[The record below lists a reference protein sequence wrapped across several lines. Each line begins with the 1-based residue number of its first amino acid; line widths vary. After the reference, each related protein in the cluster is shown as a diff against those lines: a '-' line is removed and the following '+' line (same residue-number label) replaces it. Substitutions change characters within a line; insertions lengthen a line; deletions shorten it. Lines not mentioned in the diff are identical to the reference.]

1 MTISLFIKLNESLL
15 LSAPSFLFI
24 GMMEPRKLNNST
36 TNNSTI
42 DTTNRSSTSNNNV
55 IFILSICFILMVLT
69 YISIIKIYCIH
80 NNHKKINNKK
90 INNKNNIEYEPL
102 FNNYGTLE
110 EF

>member
-24 GMMEPRKLNNST
+24 GKMEPRKLNNST
-36 TNNSTI
+36 TNSSTI
-42 DTTNRSSTSNNNV
+42 DTTNRSSTLNNNDTF
-55 IFILSICFILMVLT
+55 FILSISFILMIII
-69 YISIIKIYCIH
+69 YIGIIKIYCIH
-80 NNHKKINNKK
+80 NNHKKINNK
-90 INNKNNIEYEPL
+90 NNKTDIEYEPL